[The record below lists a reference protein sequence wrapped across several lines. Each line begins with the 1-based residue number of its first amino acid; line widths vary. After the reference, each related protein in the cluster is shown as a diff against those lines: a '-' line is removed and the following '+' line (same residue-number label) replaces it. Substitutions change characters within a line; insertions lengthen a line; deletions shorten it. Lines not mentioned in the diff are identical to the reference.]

1 MANGKTKNFFVWII
15 LGLLFVGLMGFGATG
30 LSGNISS
37 VGNVGEKPLSVQRYY
52 QELQTQISIA
62 SAQEGRALSF
72 PEAEAASIPARAL
85 QIVVAERSL
94 DSEAAMLGLSVGD
107 DVVGQQVLA
116 NPSFRG
122 VDGAFDRSVYRE
134 ALSRSGTNV
143 REYETDLR
151 EGAARALLQGAVFT
165 GVSDPVAFGNVVA
178 KYNREGRTFTWA
190 ELDAANVEI
199 ALPDPTDADLQ
210 AHYDTNPEL
219 YTSLETRV
227 LRYAWLTPDMIQDD
241 MPIDESELR
250 AEYDARIDEF
260 VQAERR
266 LIERLAFSSDEAAQ
280 EALDAINA
288 GETTFP
294 DLVAERGL
302 SLSDVDGGD
311 VTEAE
316 MGEAGP
322 AVFASD
328 TGDVSG
334 PFPSDLGPTLFRM
347 NAVLAAR
354 NTTFEEAMPDLREDQ
369 SAARA
374 RRVIQDQIDP
384 ITNLMAGG
392 ATLDDL
398 VEQTDMVLGELDFT
412 SVTTDGI
419 AAYAAFRDVAET
431 QNIGDYPEL
440 TDLDDGG
447 LFALE
452 VVDIRVPALIPLE
465 DIREDVVDGWIAQ
478 ETAAAVIAQAEEK
491 QAQLSSAVQDFAFL
505 DLDSVQE
512 TNITRRG
519 FINGAPS
526 TFLPEIFEMEVGE
539 VRVVPNEG
547 NAIIVRLDAITA
559 ADESD
564 EAYSAEVASVAE
576 TVGEGIAQDIYEL
589 YSRTVQ
595 LRTDVQINEQALNA
609 VHANFR

>member
-15 LGLLFVGLMGFGATG
+15 MGLLFVGLMGFGATG

-37 VGNVGEKPLSVQRYY
+37 IGSVGEKPVSVQRYY
-52 QELQTQISIA
+52 QELQSQISIA
-62 SAQEGRALSF
+62 SAQAGRALSF
-72 PEAEAASIPARAL
+72 PEAEAANLPARAL
-85 QIVVAERSL
+85 QTVVAERSL

-107 DVVGQQVLA
+107 DVVGEQVLA

-122 VDGAFDRSVYRE
+122 IDGAFDRTVYRE
-134 ALSRSGTNV
+134 ALARSNTNV

-151 EGAARALLQGAVFT
+151 DGASRALLQGAVFT
-165 GVSDPVAFGNVVA
+165 GVSDPVAFGEVVA
-178 KYNREGRTFTWA
+178 KFTREGRTFTWA
-190 ELDAANVEI
+190 PLTSDNVEI
-199 ALPDPTDADLQ
+199 TLPEPTDADLQ
-210 AHYDTNPEL
+210 AHYDANPEL

-227 LRYAWLTPDMIQDD
+227 LRYVWLTPDMIQDD
-241 MPIDESELR
+241 MPVDENELR
-250 AEYDARIDEF
+250 AEYEERIDEF

-266 LIERLAFSSDEAAQ
+266 LIERLVFSSEEDAQ
-280 EALDAINA
+280 TALDAINA

-294 DLVAERGL
+294 DLVEERGL

-316 MGEAGP
+316 MGDAG
-322 AVFASD
+322 AAIFASE
-328 TGDVSG
+328 TGGVSG

-354 NTTFEEAMPDLREDQ
+354 NTTFEEALPQLREDQ

-374 RRVIQDQIDP
+374 RRVIEDQIDP

-392 ATLDDL
+392 ATLDNL

-419 AAYAAFRDVAET
+419 AAYAAFRELAVT
-431 QNIGDYPEL
+431 QNVGDYPEL
-440 TDLDDGG
+440 AELDDGG

-452 VVDIRVPALIPLE
+452 VVEIHEPDLIPLD
-465 DIREDVVDGWIAQ
+465 DIREDVVAGWEVQ
-478 ETAAAVIAQAEEK
+478 ETTAAVIAAAEDK

-526 TFLPEIFEMEVGE
+526 TFLTEIFEMEQGD
-539 VRVVPNEG
+539 VRVIPNEG

-559 ADESD
+559 ADETD
-564 EAYSAEVASVAE
+564 EAYTAEVASVAE

-589 YSRTVQ
+589 YNRTVQ

-609 VHANFR
+609 VHTNFR

>member
-1 MANGKTKNFFVWII
+1 MAKGKTKNFFVWII
-15 LGLLFVGLMGFGATG
+15 LGLLFVGLLGFGATG

-37 VGNVGEKPLSVQRYY
+37 VGTVGDKPLSVQRYY

-62 SAQEGRALSF
+62 SSQQGRAVSF
-72 PEAEAASIPARAL
+72 PEAEAARIPTRAL

-94 DSEAAMLGLSVGD
+94 DSEISALGLSVGD
-107 DVVGQQVLA
+107 DVVSQQVLA

-122 VDGAFDRSVYRE
+122 IDGAFDRTVYRE
-134 ALSRSGTNV
+134 TLARGNTNI

-151 EGAARALLQGAVFT
+151 EGAARALLQGAVYT
-165 GVSDPVAFGNVVA
+165 GVSDPVVFGDVVA
-178 KYNREGRTFTWA
+178 KYDREGRTFTWA
-190 ELDAANVEI
+190 PVTPADVEI
-199 ALPDPTDADLQ
+199 TLPEPTDADLQ
-210 AHYDTNPEL
+210 AHYDASPEL

-227 LRYAWLTPDMIQDD
+227 LRYVWLTPDMIQDD
-241 MPIDESELR
+241 MPVDEDELR

-266 LIERLAFSSDEAAQ
+266 LIERLVFSTDAAAQ
-280 EALDAINA
+280 DALDAINA
-288 GETTFP
+288 GEATFP

-316 MGEAGP
+316 MGEAG
-322 AVFASD
+322 AAIFASE

-334 PFPSDLGPTLFRM
+334 PFPSELGPTLFRM

-354 NTTFEEAMPDLREDQ
+354 NITFEEATPELREDQ

-384 ITNLMAGG
+384 ITNLLAGG

-398 VEQTDMVLGELDFT
+398 VEQTDMVLGALDFT
-412 SVTTDGI
+412 SITTDGI
-419 AAYAAFRDVAET
+419 AAYAAFRDAAET
-431 QNIGDYPEL
+431 QQISDYPEL
-440 TDLDDGG
+440 ADLDDGG

-452 VVDIRVPALIPLE
+452 IVEIREPDLIPLE
-465 DIREDVVDGWIAQ
+465 GIREDVVAGWEAQ
-478 ETAAAVIAQAEEK
+478 ETTAAVIADAESK
-491 QAQLSSAVQDFAFL
+491 QAQLTSAVQDFAFL
-505 DLDSVQE
+505 NLDAIQE

-526 TFLPEIFEMEVGE
+526 TFLPEIFEMEVGD
-539 VRVVPNEG
+539 VRVLPNED
-547 NAIIVRLDAITA
+547 NAIIVRLDAISA
-559 ADESD
+559 ADETD
-564 EAYSAEVASVAE
+564 EAYSAEVATIAE
-576 TVGEGIAQDIYEL
+576 TVGEGIAQDIYEF

-595 LRTDVQINEQALNA
+595 LRTDVQINEQAINA
-609 VHANFR
+609 VHSNFR

>member
-15 LGLLFVGLMGFGATG
+15 MGLLFVGLMGFGATG

-37 VGNVGEKPLSVQRYY
+37 IGSVGEKPVSVQRYY
-52 QELQTQISIA
+52 QELQSQISIA
-62 SAQEGRALSF
+62 SAQAGRALSF
-72 PEAEAASIPARAL
+72 PEAQAANLPARAL
-85 QIVVAERSL
+85 QTVVAERSL

-107 DVVGQQVLA
+107 DVVGEQVLA

-122 VDGAFDRSVYRE
+122 LDGAFDRTVYRE
-134 ALSRSGTNV
+134 TLARSNTNV

-151 EGAARALLQGAVFT
+151 DGASRALLQGAVFT
-165 GVSDPVAFGNVVA
+165 GVSDPLVFGEVVA
-178 KYNREGRTFTWA
+178 KFTREGRTFTWA
-190 ELDAANVEI
+190 PLTSDNVEI
-199 ALPDPTDADLQ
+199 TLPEPTDADLQ

-227 LRYAWLTPDMIQDD
+227 LRYVWLTPDMIQDD
-241 MPIDESELR
+241 MPVDETELR
-250 AEYDARIDEF
+250 AEYEERIDEF

-266 LIERLAFSSDEAAQ
+266 LIERLVFSSEEDAQ
-280 EALDAINA
+280 TALDAINA

-294 DLVAERGL
+294 ELVEERGL

-316 MGEAGP
+316 MGDAG
-322 AVFASD
+322 AAIFASE
-328 TGDVSG
+328 TGGVSG

-354 NTTFEEAMPDLREDQ
+354 NTTFEEALPQLREDQ

-374 RRVIQDQIDP
+374 RRVIEDQIDP
-384 ITNLMAGG
+384 ITNLLAGG
-392 ATLDDL
+392 ATLDNL

-419 AAYAAFRDVAET
+419 AAYAAFRELAVT
-431 QNIGDYPEL
+431 QNVGDYPEL
-440 TDLDDGG
+440 AELDDGG

-452 VVDIRVPALIPLE
+452 VVEIREPDLIPLN
-465 DIREDVVDGWIAQ
+465 DIREDVVAGWEAQ
-478 ETAAAVIAQAEEK
+478 ETAAAVIAAAEDK

-505 DLDSVQE
+505 DLDAIQE

-526 TFLPEIFEMEVGE
+526 TFLTEIFEMEQGD
-539 VRVVPNEG
+539 VRVIPNEG

-559 ADESD
+559 ADEAD

-576 TVGEGIAQDIYEL
+576 TVGEGIAQDIYEF
-589 YSRTVQ
+589 YNRTVQ

-609 VHANFR
+609 VHTNFR

>member
-1 MANGKTKNFFVWII
+1 MAKGKTKNFFVWII

-30 LSGNISS
+30 LSGNLSS
-37 VGNVGEKPLSVQRYY
+37 VGTVGDKPLSVQRYY

-62 SAQEGRALSF
+62 SAQEGRSISF
-72 PEAEAASIPARAL
+72 PEAEAASIPTRAL

-94 DSEAAMLGLSVGD
+94 DSEAATLGLSVGD
-107 DVVGQQVLA
+107 EVVSQQVLA

-134 ALSRSGTNV
+134 ALARSNSNV

-151 EGAARALLQGAVFT
+151 DGAARALLQGAVFT
-165 GVSDPVAFGNVVA
+165 GVSDPVAFGDVVA

-190 ELDAANVEI
+190 ELTPADIEI
-199 ALPDPTDADLQ
+199 ALPEPTDADLQ
-210 AHYDTNPEL
+210 AHYDASPEL
-219 YTSLETRV
+219 YTSLETRA
-227 LRYAWLTPDMIQDD
+227 LRYVWLTPDMIQDE
-241 MPIDESELR
+241 MPVDEDELR

-266 LIERLAFSSDEAAQ
+266 LIERLVFSSDEAAQ
-280 EALDAINA
+280 AALDAINA

-294 DLVAERGL
+294 QLVEERGL

-316 MGEAGP
+316 MGEAG
-322 AVFASD
+322 AAIFAAE
-328 TGDVSG
+328 TGGVSG

-354 NTTFEEAMPDLREDQ
+354 NTTFEDALPELREDQ

-384 ITNLMAGG
+384 ITNLLAGG

-412 SVTTDGI
+412 SVTADGI
-419 AAYAAFRDVAET
+419 AAYAAFRDLAET
-431 QNIGDYPEL
+431 QNIGEYPEL

-452 VVDIRVPALIPLE
+452 VVEIREPDLIPLD
-465 DIREDVVDGWIAQ
+465 DIREDVVAGWEAQ
-478 ETAAAVIAQAEEK
+478 ETAAAVIADAENK

-505 DLDSVQE
+505 DLDAKQE
-512 TNITRRG
+512 TDITRRG

-526 TFLPEIFEMEVGE
+526 NFLTEIFAMEQGD
-539 VRVVPNEG
+539 VRVLPNEG
-547 NAIIVRLDAITA
+547 NAIIVRLDAISA
-559 ADESD
+559 ADETD

-595 LRTDVQINEQALNA
+595 LRTDIQINEQALNA